1 MPENE
6 THDLIHAL
14 YALEAEMAF
23 VEALLRQ
30 RLTRAEQR
38 GDAHTAERIRTLIA

>member
-6 THDLIHAL
+6 TKELIHAIV
-14 YALEAEMAF
+14 AVEAEMAF

-38 GDAHTAERIRTLIA
+38 GDAHTVDRIRAMMA